1 MGVMELFHFYR
12 EDKAEALLQ
21 EGVRYFQMVDDPAPQ
36 VMIIKTLGYL
46 LLVRGDFEET
56 LALKRHE
63 LEINQEI
70 GDRRMTG
77 ITQAEVGEVLSH
89 LGRYAEAEEQI
100 RAGIALLQGKSD
112 YEIALRHRYLGDVL
126 LAQGKNEEALEVYR
140 LSYQFFQ
147 SRNEKG
153 WMLTALTGLSRAELA
168 LENRPS
174 AWAFAHQA
182 LRCYSE
188 VQMFTFFAYQTI
200 AEIALLLADQG
211 NVVRALE
218 LYGLVLQQGHLRKSH
233 WFTDVYGKFIEEAS
247 VQIPMEE
254 QVAAKKRGREIGF
267 GGAIKLFDSIWSD

>member
-1 MGVMELFHFYR
+1 MGGAVSKELILQMEKNLAEVRRGDDPFELGCHLYVMGVMELFHFYR

-21 EGVRYFQMVDDPAPQ
+21 EGIRNFQIVDDPAPQ

-63 LEINQEI
+63 LEINREI

-89 LGRYAEAEEQI
+89 LGRYAEAEDQI
-100 RAGIALLQGKSD
+100 RAGIALLQGRSD

-126 LAQGKNEEALEVYR
+126 LARGKNEEALEVYR

-168 LENRPS
+168 LENRPERLGFCPS
-174 AWAFAHQA
+174 S
-182 LRCYSE
+182 L
-188 VQMFTFFAYQTI
+188 
-200 AEIALLLADQG
+200 ALL
-211 NVVRALE
+211 
-218 LYGLVLQQGHLRKSH
+218 H
-233 WFTDVYGKFIEEAS
+233 
-247 VQIPMEE
+247 
-254 QVAAKKRGREIGF
+254 
-267 GGAIKLFDSIWSD
+267 